1 MDEDIDVIWMRE
13 KVRPF
18 LPEKHL
24 PRFDAIVNRLAQTE
38 ADDAVAAAIDRQ
50 TARLEALVEPRYVLL
65 DRTDAPRRP
74 SVRKVWDFLTKEQKP

>member
-1 MDEDIDVIWMRE
+1 MDENIDVIWMRE

-38 ADDAVAAAIDRQ
+38 AEDAVAAAIDRQ
-50 TARLEALVEPRYVLL
+50 TARLEALVVE
-65 DRTDAPRRP
+65 APRRP
-74 SVRKVWDFLTKEQKP
+74 SVRKVWEFLTKEQKP